1 MHGLYYTHQGQVLAL
16 PLLAVRAHA
25 SIKELSARVVLT
37 QTYTNV
43 MSFAI
48 EAKYSFPIPARA
60 SVYGFVMVKQDGT
73 RVVGSVLE
81 KHEARKTY
89 TAAVEKGHQ
98 ASLVEQHSPDT
109 FQVSVGNI
117 PPNQQVQIELS
128 YATEL
133 AEDEEND
140 SVRFHLP
147 VHIGQRYGRA
157 PASTPSPFPDTFL
170 VSSSA
175 APFLSIT
182 ADVEAVAAIS
192 KIGSPTHT
200 VSTELGPD
208 PTLPNFKELPFSNY
222 ARVSLSSDSAL
233 EKDFVLAFKSAG
245 LDAPRCIAEPH
256 PTYATIA
263 VALSFVP
270 RFSLPD
276 LARQEFILLV
286 DRSGSMGGARIA
298 AARKALVVLLRAL
311 PHQDTRFQVVSF
323 GSRATL
329 LWPDGSRAYTQAT
342 LEEATRHVD
351 GMRADYGGTEIRAAL
366 ETCFRARAR
375 DRPTS
380 VLVLTDGEAHD
391 VDRVLQAVKGAVAAA
406 PDTAPLRVS
415 VLGIGNSVS
424 TAMCEGIARVGNGT
438 CMLVVEEETT
448 FTGKVARLL
457 KAARTPMLSNITVDW
472 GNPVAAESALE
483 DDFEVVE
490 NEQEVKDVDVKQKDN
505 VVELKTPLNVFDEAT
520 DPTHL
525 DDTGPPPP
533 TPVVL
538 PPPPAVQQSPF
549 KIRNL
554 FPGTRVNVYAILQGR
569 SSIPQTVTLR
579 GVSPDGAE
587 IALPVPVTPSRLP
600 STPALHALAA
610 RKIIQDLEDGQHD
623 KALADP
629 ADADLLART
638 VRASIVRLG
647 TTYSIS
653 STHTSFVAV
662 DETLPSPPLPAVKP
676 AATRTTIRARAR
688 YQFVDTGSDSE
699 SDAGEDAV
707 DEMAATMQLMAV
719 NLSKVAERGERLDSL
734 VGSTN
739 ELSASA
745 QRFRRSVHVRR
756 IGVSPSR
763 SCCPLL
769 TSLKPELDQQNQRIQ
784 RLDSMAD
791 SLDSKIASNSSRLSR
806 LTSAS
811 ASAPVAAPA
820 DADAEDP
827 LEVLARLQSFDG
839 AFDAPLAVLTVPGL
853 KLNEGR
859 TLDDVRAL
867 LPPVQLR
874 PDGAPDQEQA
884 DKLLASLLAMAFAGI
899 RMRTGLE
906 ADRDAWAGLYEKVRS
921 WVEGTCQ
928 NIGAPGSVAEL
939 EEKIVAMLVGE
950 A

>member
-1 MHGLYYTHQGQVLAL
+1 MHGLYYTHEGHVLAL

-25 SIKELSARVVLT
+25 SIKELSARVALT

-89 TAAVEKGHQ
+89 TAAVAKGQQ

-117 PPNQQVQIELS
+117 PPNEQVQIELL

-175 APFLSIT
+175 TPFLSIT

-192 KIGSPTHT
+192 KIGSPSHT

-233 EKDFVLAFKSAG
+233 DKDFVLAFKSAG
-245 LDAPRCIAEPH
+245 LDAPRCIAEAH
-256 PTYATIA
+256 PTYATTA
-263 VALSFVP
+263 LALSFVP

-329 LWPDGSRAYTQAT
+329 LWPNGSRAYTQAT
-342 LEEATRHVD
+342 LEEATRYVD
-351 GMRADYGGTEIRAAL
+351 RMHADYGGTEIRAAL

-380 VLVLTDGEAHD
+380 VMVLTDGEAHD

-438 CMLVVEEETT
+438 CMLVVEEETS

-457 KAARTPMLSNITVDW
+457 KAARSPMLSNITVDW

-483 DDFEVVE
+483 DEFEVVE
-490 NEQEVKDVDVKQKDN
+490 NEEEVKDVDVEQKDD
-505 VVELKTPLNVFDEAT
+505 VVGLKAPLDVFDEAT

-538 PPPPAVQQSPF
+538 PPPPAVQQSPS

-587 IALPVPVTPSRLP
+587 IALPVPVIPGRLP

-629 ADADLLART
+629 ADADVLART
-638 VRASIVRLG
+638 VRATIVRLG

-676 AATRTTIRARAR
+676 AATRTTVRARGR
-688 YQFVDTGSDSE
+688 YQFVNTGSDSSE
-699 SDAGEDAV
+699 SDAGEDAI
-707 DEMAATMQLMAV
+707 DEVAATMQLMSV
-719 NLSKVAERGERLDSL
+719 DLSKVAERGERLDSL

-739 ELSASA
+739 ALGVSA
-745 QRFRRSVHVRR
+745 QRFRRSEPSLSSG
-756 IGVSPSR
+756 IVSSLSR
-763 SCCPLL
+763 LSKMLGA
-769 TSLKPELDQQNQRIQ
+769 SSELDRQNQRI
-784 RLDSMAD
+784 DT
-791 SLDSKIASNSSRLSR
+791 LDSKTDTLDSRIAARSSRLSR

-811 ASAPVAAPA
+811 TAAPVPTLV
-820 DADAEDP
+820 DAEDP

-839 AFDAPLAVLTVPGL
+839 AFDTPLAVLTVPGL

-921 WVEGTCQ
+921 WVEGVCQ
-928 NIGAPGSVAEL
+928 NIGASGSLAEL
-939 EEKIVAMLVGE
+939 EEKIAATLVGE